1 MSEWVEIDVASPALD
16 ENVLFW
22 RREWAMPN
30 VGYRS
35 VHQQYRLVGLGG
47 SLANGNQPTHWMPLP
62 DPPKPPPPPPP
73 TPLTWAR
80 VDRVE
85 PDFFESV
92 LLWNE
97 GWGRT
102 LLGHRTIS
110 DYVDIESE
118 PFDPGPTHWMW
129 FPNKG
134 PGADE

>member
-1 MSEWVEIDVASPALD
+1 MSEWVEIDVREPAVD

-62 DPPKPPPPPPP
+62 EPPKLPTPPP

-85 PDFFESV
+85 PESFETV

-110 DYVDIESE
+110 SEYVDIESE

-134 PGADE
+134 PTDE